1 MILVD
6 LAIHYIVCAT
16 ITWSFSNFI
25 SVLNTTHFMAVVFE
39 KDFDV
44 DSIIILVSLRYFLT
58 NNIYKILYMI
68 TEFPRND
75 KDAIP
80 KCNLILIP
88 DKEVGNDMCQIQQP
102 ALNNRFYVKEED

>member
-1 MILVD
+1 
-6 LAIHYIVCAT
+6 
-16 ITWSFSNFI
+16 
-25 SVLNTTHFMAVVFE
+25 MAVVFE

-44 DSIIILVSLRYFLT
+44 DPIIILIYLRYLLT

-68 TEFPRND
+68 PRND

-80 KCNLILIP
+80 KCNLIWIP
-88 DKEVGNDMCQIQQP
+88 DEEVGNDMCQIQL